1 MAVRVRTNSLKC
13 DAYLYRYIG
22 GGEPLSG
29 RWMNAKQMNT
39 DRLVF
44 VVERPGKRYGFAQV
58 VSEEGEVGFIMK
70 GCLAWS

>member
-1 MAVRVRTNSLKC
+1 MTAKVRTNSLKC

-29 RWMNAKQMNT
+29 RWMNAKQI
-39 DRLVF
+39 VF
-44 VVERPGKRYGFAQV
+44 VVERPEKRYGFARV
-58 VSEEGEVGFIMK
+58 VSEEGDVGFIMK